1 MDQTFSDI
9 YILFQEISSSSS
21 STSSWSS
28 SSLRWVGFSVAAVQL
43 VPYFYFSRQFTFEL
57 RKKKKKKK
65 KKYRAANHAPN
76 VDPNSSDC
84 ADDVCVSCKNLT
96 RHCLCPITASTGN
109 VLCRHP
115 RICPPDR

>member
-21 STSSWSS
+21 SSSWSSSS

-57 RKKKKKKK
+57 RKKKKRTKKK
-65 KKYRAANHAPN
+65 KEKYGAAKHAPD
-76 VDPNSSDC
+76 VDPNPP
-84 ADDVCVSCKNLT
+84 
-96 RHCLCPITASTGN
+96 RP
-109 VLCRHP
+109 CR
-115 RICPPDR
+115 